1 MSLCSVDLLLQAG
14 GQHGLRVR
22 CASPR
27 WGTHQPKGVNER
39 GQGLC
44 SMELLFTIILKQVL
58 ASSEQ
63 VPASS
68 EQVPT
73 SSKSPKEKPT
83 LLTSA
88 RCHASNVS
96 MCKQC
101 REEQQIPLMDSET
114 GRTHHCSR
122 ANCIPDMYIPAYV
135 HRGTGVHPFV
145 CTLAKV
151 CSLYMVLGTPF
162 SSSSFWRAPVA
173 SCDILCLTKLN
184 LFCKCSLLRYW
195 QINQYLLAVRK
206 HESLG
211 QRVVWV
217 GVDNRKQS
225 S

>member
-1 MSLCSVDLLLQAG
+1 MQAG

-44 SMELLFTIILKQVL
+44 SMELLFTSILKQVL
-58 ASSEQ
+58 
-63 VPASS
+63 ASS

-114 GRTHHCSR
+114 GRTHHYSR
-122 ANCIPDMYIPAYV
+122 ANCIPDMYIPTYV
-135 HRGTGVHPFV
+135 HREGDRRASICLHLSQSVLSVRGTWSTF
-145 CTLAKV
+145 LK
-151 CSLYMVLGTPF
+151 
-162 SSSSFWRAPVA
+162 
-173 SCDILCLTKLN
+173 
-184 LFCKCSLLRYW
+184 
-195 QINQYLLAVRK
+195 
-206 HESLG
+206 
-211 QRVVWV
+211 
-217 GVDNRKQS
+217 
-225 S
+225 